1 MSKAIIYIRVSTVE
15 QVENHSLD
23 TQRARCSAYCEQ
35 QGLGVVHVYSEEGES
50 AKTADRTEL
59 QRMLKYCSHSAR
71 ADGVTRLIVFRFDR
85 FTRNMSDLVHL
96 QELLGSFGVRVESAT
111 EQTDD
116 SPSGQ
121 FMRNILAAT
130 AQFDND
136 TRSQRTREGML
147 TGLQK
152 GRWQWKAPIGYLR
165 SPPSVGGSS
174 LVPDP
179 ITAHFVVKA
188 FELTAEGA
196 RSRADVR
203 RHLTMLGL
211 RGFRGKP
218 MTADTFNKML
228 ARPIYY
234 GRVQSKA
241 FKFEGPGDFDPL
253 VTKDLFMRAQRAMHP
268 TVTHPGKH
276 HFDNPDFPLRRVLT
290 CPDCNGPL
298 TGSWSRGRNGNRHAY
313 YHCPKRGCHGMHR
326 RADVEQAFMGFLSE
340 QSVPVGITNLLNAAI
355 RDTWK
360 TRVGD
365 ANSVIE
371 RLQSELRTQETKR
384 DELFDALVHRCVIDK
399 ATFDVRN
406 ARIESRIEDLRH
418 ELAAQS
424 SGSLDLD
431 QCLAFGEV
439 LLRNLPECWNRLPMA
454 QRPRFLKA
462 LFPQGLQYNGTLVG
476 TAVTPWHN
484 WGLGSLEPAM
494 SGEVPPTGFEPVLPP

>member
-1 MSKAIIYIRVSTVE
+1 
-15 QVENHSLD
+15 
-23 TQRARCSAYCEQ
+23 
-35 QGLGVVHVYSEEGES
+35 
-50 AKTADRTEL
+50 
-59 QRMLKYCSHSAR
+59 
-71 ADGVTRLIVFRFDR
+71 
-85 FTRNMSDLVHL
+85 
-96 QELLGSFGVRVESAT
+96 
-111 EQTDD
+111 
-116 SPSGQ
+116 
-121 FMRNILAAT
+121 MRNILAAT

-152 GRWQWKAPIGYLR
+152 GRWQWKAPFGYLR
-165 SPPSVGGSS
+165 SPLSVGGPS
-174 LVPDP
+174 LVPDLINAP
-179 ITAHFVVKA
+179 YVVKA
-188 FELTAEGA
+188 FELIAEGA

-203 RHLTMLGL
+203 RHLTTLGL
-211 RGFRGKP
+211 RGLGGKP

-228 ARPIYY
+228 ARTIYY
-234 GRVQSKA
+234 GWMQSEA
-241 FKFEGPGDFDPL
+241 FKFEGPGDFGPL

-298 TGSWSRGRNGNRHAY
+298 TGSWSRGRNGNRYGY
-313 YHCPKRGCHGMHR
+313 YHCPKRGCHGTHR

-371 RLQSELRTQETKR
+371 QLQSELRTQEKQR
-384 DELFDALVHRCVIDK
+384 DELFDALVHRRVIDK
-399 ATFDVRN
+399 ATFDERN
-406 ARIESRIEDLRH
+406 ARIESRIDGLRR

-439 LLRNLPECWNRLPMA
+439 LLRDLPECWNRLPMA

-462 LFPQGLQYNGTLVG
+462 LFPQGLQYSGTSVG
-476 TAVTPWHN
+476 TTATPWHN
-484 WGLGSLEPAM
+484 WGLGGLEPAM